1 MQGFS
6 DLRRQLESSGR
17 LVLSVKVTP
26 KSSRNRIIGCM
37 DDGTWKVAVAAAP
50 EKGKANAELCEFLA
64 GELGVPKSAVTV
76 ESGHTAS
83 RKRLKIVR
91 PV

>member
-1 MQGFS
+1 MRKLTE
-6 DLRRQLESSGR
+6 LRGQLQSTGR

-26 KSSRNRIIGCM
+26 KSSRNRITGLM

-50 EKGKANAELCEFLA
+50 EKGRANAELCEFLA

-76 ESGHTAS
+76 ESGRTAS